1 MSMTR
6 RGLLAGAA
14 ALVASTAAAQAKR
27 IRLLLNT
34 SLSGPVSFFLLAED
48 RGYLKEAGLQVSF
61 STGGGAAVI
70 VPQVRDGT
78 YDAGYGDIT
87 ALIDRI
93 ARGPADAGPVAV
105 WTTFNRT
112 PFTIAVDARGP
123 IRTAAD
129 LAGRRLIGHAVD
141 AALVTSTCSPKPRVS
156 IPRA

>member
-1 MSMTR
+1 MEGHSNVDDTPRTSR
-6 RGLLAGAA
+6 RRSRAGR
-14 ALVASTAAAQAKR
+14 LHRPQRRRSESGCCSTPRCQ
-27 IRLLLNT
+27 
-34 SLSGPVSFFLLAED
+34 GPVSFFLLAVD
-48 RGYLKEAGLQVSF
+48 RGYLKEAGSRFPF

-70 VPQVRDGT
+70 VPQVQEGA

-93 ARGPADAGPVAV
+93 ARGPVDTGPVAV

-129 LAGRRLIGHAVD
+129 LA
-141 AALVTSTCSPKPRVS
+141 AAG
-156 IPRA
+156 